1 LTVGRLIP
9 LKGFQELIQS
19 WAMFSQK
26 YPGNSLV
33 IVGTGSEE
41 SKLKY
46 LSRSLDLNNIYFEGA
61 VDYDNIAQYYAA
73 ADVFIMPTLEDNW
86 SLVVPEAM
94 ACGLPILC
102 SIYNGCYPE
111 LVDEGENGWVFD
123 PLDHENTMRQLL
135 LCVENKEK
143 LSMMGQK
150 SLQIVTNY
158 TPAHGAKAIYD
169 ACQIALKHRKKL
181 L

>member
-1 LTVGRLIP
+1 MVADTTGHSKMCQNLSHDEILKLRSRWQQQGVVFLTVGRLIP

-61 VDYDNIAQYYAA
+61 VDMTI
-73 ADVFIMPTLEDNW
+73 
-86 SLVVPEAM
+86 
-94 ACGLPILC
+94 
-102 SIYNGCYPE
+102 
-111 LVDEGENGWVFD
+111 
-123 PLDHENTMRQLL
+123 
-135 LCVENKEK
+135 
-143 LSMMGQK
+143 
-150 SLQIVTNY
+150 
-158 TPAHGAKAIYD
+158 
-169 ACQIALKHRKKL
+169 
-181 L
+181 